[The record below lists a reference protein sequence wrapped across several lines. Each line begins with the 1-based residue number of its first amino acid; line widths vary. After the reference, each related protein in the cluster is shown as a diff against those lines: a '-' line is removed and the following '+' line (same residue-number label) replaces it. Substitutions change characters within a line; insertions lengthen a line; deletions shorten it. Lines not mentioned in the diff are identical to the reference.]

1 MALIRTALIC
11 VVLTGVGTAAH
22 AHRLSP
28 GYFGLTETAPDRYA
42 AQWKVSVSGG
52 LADVLSPQL
61 PEVCAVAGDV
71 RSYLLD
77 GPEIPNE
84 FRVQHA
90 TVVCSDE
97 LAGREFAISGLGS
110 TDTDVLL
117 HIEYLDGQQVSHRLV
132 PSRPAVTIS
141 ANPGAIGLIATYT
154 VLGIEHILIGIDHL
168 LFVFALLLIVAGLR
182 RLVLTITAFTLAHS
196 LTLAAAT
203 LGVISVSSIAV
214 EATIALSIMFLAL
227 ELARRPVN
235 PDQATQWSLTMRF
248 PWIVAFCFGLL
259 HGFGFA
265 GALQDVGLPAQ
276 AVPLALL
283 FFNVGVELGQ
293 LLFIAGVLLI
303 GFAFRSLRGSLP
315 QRAPRFA
322 SYVLG
327 SVAALWVFERSL
339 AVFQG

>member
-1 MALIRTALIC
+1 MALIARAAVVAALTFAC
-11 VVLTGVGTAAH
+11 MAAQ

-52 LADVLSPQL
+52 LADILSPQL
-61 PEVCAVAGDV
+61 PAVCAVAGDV
-71 RSYLLD
+71 RNYQLD

-90 TVVCSDE
+90 TVVCTDA
-97 LAGREFAISGLGS
+97 LAGQEFSIAGLGS

-117 HIEYLDGQQVSHRLV
+117 HIEYLDGQQFSHRLV
-132 PSRPAVTIS
+132 PSDPAVIIS
-141 ANPGAIGLIATYT
+141 DNPGTFDLIGTYT
-154 VLGIEHILIGIDHL
+154 VLGIEHILLGIDHL
-168 LFVFALLLIVAGLR
+168 LFVFALLLIVQGLH
-182 RLVLTITAFTLAHS
+182 RLVMTITAFTLAHS
-196 LTLAAAT
+196 LTLAVAT
-203 LGVISVSSIAV
+203 FGVITVSSVAV

-227 ELARRPVN
+227 ELARHPPDAN
-235 PDQATQWSLTMRF
+235 PAAAASLTTRF
-248 PWIVAFCFGLL
+248 PWVVAFCFGLL

-265 GALQDVGLPAQ
+265 GALQEVGLPAQ

-283 FFNVGVELGQ
+283 FFNVGVEIGQ
-293 LLFIAGVLLI
+293 LLFIAAVLVI
-303 GFAFRSLRGSLP
+303 GFVLRAVRWTLP

-322 SYVLG
+322 AYVLG

-339 AVFQG
+339 AVF